1 MSLYPYLPCL
11 YTFLSKSVNQDQTAL
26 KDQSDQML
34 HYLLYCKHVLEPQ
47 PSNWTCS
54 LIQTQ
59 SAGLVHSSS
68 ASLLGLF
75 TDHKAVNQLVHSL
88 PASLL
93 GCLLIKFTGFVHS
106 SLGSLLDLFTHQK
119 AVIWTFTHYK
129 AVNWTCALVTSH
141 ITGLVHS
148 SQKTVIWTYL
158 LITRQSNGLIHL
170 SPANLLGL
178 FTHHKTVNWT
188 CTLYQTVNW
197 TCSLITRQSTGLI
210 HSSSASLLG
219 LLSHNKAVNWTYS
232 SPLIYR
238 AFSLITRIST
248 RLVHAS

>member
-1 MSLYPYLPCL
+1 
-11 YTFLSKSVNQDQTAL
+11 
-26 KDQSDQML
+26 ML
-34 HYLLYCKHVLEPQ
+34 HCLLYCKHVLEPQ

-93 GCLLIKFTGFVHS
+93 GCLLITFTGFVHS

-141 ITGLVHS
+141 IIRLVHS

-158 LITRQSNGLIHL
+158 LITRQSNGLIHS
-170 SPANLLGL
+170 SPAS
-178 FTHHKTVNWT
+178 F
-188 CTLYQTVNW
+188 
-197 TCSLITRQSTGLI
+197 TGLI
-210 HSSSASLLG
+210 HSSQDSQLDLYTLPDSKLDLFT
-219 LLSHNKAVNWTYS
+219 HNKAVNWTYS
-232 SPLIYR
+232 PIISQFTGLI
-238 AFSLITRIST
+238 IS
-248 RLVHAS
+248 